1 MITSPPKPRN
11 AARFAAATSEAP
23 PQARELRPGWAALPG
38 GVVDGGEIIV
48 LAIKPSMW
56 RPLFDSAP
64 WMVTC
69 CLLAI
74 ILTWLRTPIAGF
86 SLFGTAQMLLLLAS
100 ARLGLAV
107 VRWIPTWHVL
117 TNRRIIDVKG
127 IRTPRI
133 SACLLVDVRNTYLR
147 VLSADKLARLGT
159 ITFVT
164 TQTDRV
170 SHVWQSIAHPE
181 EVHAKIRRA
190 IEGAIDQ
197 QGPRP

>member
-1 MITSPPKPRN
+1 MIMSPPRPRN
-11 AARFAAATSEAP
+11 AARFATATSEAP
-23 PQARELRPGWAALPG
+23 PRTRELRPGWAALPG
-38 GVVDGGEIIV
+38 GVIDGGEIIV

-64 WMVTC
+64 WIVTC
-69 CLLAI
+69 CMLAI
-74 ILTWLRTPIAGF
+74 ILTWLGTPIAGF
-86 SLFGTAQMLLLLAS
+86 SLFSTAQILLLLAF

-133 SACLLVDVRNTYLR
+133 SACLLVDVRNTYLQ

-164 TQTDRV
+164 SKTDRV
-170 SHVWQSIAHPE
+170 SHVWQSIARPE